1 MTGFSSIT
9 WDSSLLLVASSSSC
23 TSALLATSSPVDDFD
38 SIKATTAAN
47 SAIRRMHLLAFRGLN
62 RIISDGNVELVLAEC
77 STSLEYEFQ
86 LVCGSVAW
94 LLFYSRFGKIAFS
107 PKVILK

>member
-47 SAIRRMHLLAFRGLN
+47 SAIRRTHLLAFRGLN
-62 RIISDGNVELVLAEC
+62 RIISDGNVESVLAEC
-77 STSLEYEFQ
+77 SMNFSWFVPRWLGYFFIHVLEKWQ
-86 LVCGSVAW
+86 
-94 LLFYSRFGKIAFS
+94 FS